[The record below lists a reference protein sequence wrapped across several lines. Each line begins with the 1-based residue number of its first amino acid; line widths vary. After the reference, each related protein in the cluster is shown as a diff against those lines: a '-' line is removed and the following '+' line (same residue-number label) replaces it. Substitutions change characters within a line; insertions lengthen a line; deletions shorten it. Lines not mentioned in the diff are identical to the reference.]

1 MKLPCVKT
9 DNLQIYS
16 NTALALF
23 ILCGLCL
30 FLFFF
35 RLADMGIMSPSF
47 EPRRMLLA
55 KDMVRN
61 GHWLVPDL
69 LGKPYI
75 LKPPLLPWLISAGYL
90 LFGSA
95 DLWAA
100 RFFPALAG
108 LLTVLVTFFFAKR
121 LFNHRVGFFA
131 AVILATSLLY
141 IRLARIAEED
151 IMLTL
156 FVSLSLLTFFLAY
169 YYQAGK
175 KYYILFYFFVALAC
189 LTKGPPGLSFPVLTI
204 IPFLFLRRDLRAI
217 RKMELFPW
225 ALIFGA
231 LVVAWYIF
239 AYAQSGL
246 AEARNFFM
254 ADIFEK
260 FFPEGSGRP
269 FYQYVVQLFAH
280 FFPWSLFLPAVVVYV
295 ATKQGKKERQ
305 CSLFLLCWIIPN
317 LFLFSL
323 AGAKRN
329 EYIIP
334 FYPALAI
341 LTAQAWERFLVD
353 KKDSLLKKMTLLG
366 IYAFA
371 FLAIGAGLVG
381 PIFSLVKYPQ
391 DLLWNGLFGLLFFL
405 GGLTILLFAKR
416 RQYITF
422 FPVAAIMVM
431 GFIFVFTSHIAPTYL
446 KYTTPNDF
454 CAKVASR
461 VGRDAELLSFFWYED
476 EFIINGLDRT
486 IPNID
491 DDTELDRY
499 LAGEKQVYIIMEGE
513 VFLRLKE
520 AKPQVQLVIFQ
531 KPFLKMKRSVVLVT
545 NKVVKQKSNV
555 RRDHISS
562 ARIGIARDSG

>member
-1 MKLPCVKT
+1 MPWEKQDEPP
-9 DNLQIYS
+9 IYW
-16 NTALALF
+16 NTVVSLI
-23 ILCGLCL
+23 ILSGFCL

-35 RLADMGIMSPSF
+35 RLADTGIMYPSF

-75 LKPPLLPWLISAGYL
+75 LKPPLLPWLIAAGYL

-108 LLTVLVTFFFAKR
+108 LLTVVVTFFFAKR
-121 LFNHRVGFFA
+121 LFNQRVGFFA

-141 IRLARIAEED
+141 IRRARMAEED
-151 IMLTL
+151 VILTL
-156 FVSLSLLTFFLAY
+156 FVTLALLTFFLAY

-175 KYYILFYFFVALAC
+175 RYYIFFYLFVALAC

-204 IPFLFLRRDLRAI
+204 IPFLLLRRDLRAV

-225 ALIFGA
+225 AFIFGA

-254 ADIFEK
+254 ADIWDK
-260 FFPEGSGRP
+260 FFPQEPGRP
-269 FYQYVVQLFAH
+269 FYQYVVQLFGH
-280 FFPWSLFLPAVVVYV
+280 FFPWSLFLPAAAVYV
-295 ATKQGKKERQ
+295 ATKQGKGERE
-305 CSLFLLCWIIPN
+305 CSFFLLFWIIPN

-329 EYIIP
+329 EYILP
-334 FYPALAI
+334 LYPALAI

-353 KKDSLLKKMTLLG
+353 KKDSLLKKITLLG

-371 FLAIGAGLVG
+371 LAAIGAGLFG
-381 PIFSLVKYPQ
+381 PIFSLIKYPQ
-391 DLLWNGLFGLLFFL
+391 DLLWNGLFGLLLVL
-405 GGLTILLFAKR
+405 GGLTILFFAKR
-416 RQYITF
+416 RQYIAF
-422 FPVAAIMVM
+422 FPVTAIVMM
-431 GFIFVFTSHIAPTYL
+431 GFISIFTAHIVPTYL
-446 KYTTPNDF
+446 SYTTPNDF
-454 CAKVASR
+454 CAKVAATA
-461 VGRDAELLSFFWYED
+461 GQEAELISFRCQD
-476 EFIINGLDRT
+476 EFIINELDRM

-491 DDTELDRY
+491 QESELDNY
-499 LAGEKQVYIIMEGE
+499 LAGQKQVFIIMDGKE
-513 VFLRLKE
+513 FLRLKDV
-520 AKPQVQLVIFQ
+520 KPQMHLVIFQ
-531 KPFLKMKRSVVLVT
+531 EHFLKMKRSVALVT
-545 NKVVKQKSNV
+545 NRGDTKTS
-555 RRDHISS
+555 DISEDGIGS
-562 ARIGIARDSG
+562 GIMVMARNAR

>member
-1 MKLPCVKT
+1 MPWEKQDELP
-9 DNLQIYS
+9 IYW
-16 NTALALF
+16 NTVVSLI
-23 ILCGLCL
+23 ILSGLCL

-35 RLADMGIMSPSF
+35 RLADTGIMYPSF

-95 DLWAA
+95 DLWAT

-108 LLTVLVTFFFAKR
+108 LLTVVVTFFFAKR
-121 LFNHRVGFFA
+121 LFNQRVGLFA
-131 AVILATSLLY
+131 ALILASSLLY
-141 IRLARIAEED
+141 IRRARMAEED
-151 IMLTL
+151 VILTL
-156 FVSLSLLTFFLAY
+156 FVTLALLTFLLAY

-175 KYYILFYFFVALAC
+175 RYYIFFYLFVALAC

-231 LVVAWYIF
+231 LVVSWYIF

-246 AEARNFFM
+246 AEARNFFV
-254 ADIFEK
+254 ADIWDK
-260 FFPEGSGRP
+260 FFPQEPGRP
-269 FYQYVVQLFAH
+269 FYQYVVQLFGH
-280 FFPWSLFLPAVVVYV
+280 FFPWSLFLPAAAVYV
-295 ATKQGKKERQ
+295 ATKQGKGERE
-305 CSLFLLCWIIPN
+305 CSFFLLFWIIPN

-329 EYIIP
+329 EYILP
-334 FYPALAI
+334 LYPALAI

-353 KKDSLLKKMTLLG
+353 KKNSLLKKITLLG

-371 FLAIGAGLVG
+371 LAAIGAGLFG
-381 PIFSLVKYPQ
+381 PIFSLIKYPQ
-391 DLLWNGLFGLLFFL
+391 DLLWNGLFGLLLVL
-405 GGLTILLFAKR
+405 GGLTILFFAKR
-416 RQYITF
+416 RQYIAF
-422 FPVAAIMVM
+422 FPTVAIVMM
-431 GFIFVFTSHIAPTYL
+431 GFIFIFTSHIVPTYL
-446 KYTTPNDF
+446 KYTTPNEF
-454 CAKVASR
+454 CAKVAST
-461 VGRDAELLSFFWYED
+461 VGSEAELISFRCQD
-476 EFIINGLDRT
+476 EFIINELDRM

-491 DDTELDRY
+491 QESDLDNY
-499 LAGEKQVYIIMEGE
+499 LAGEKQVFIIMDGKE
-513 VFLRLKE
+513 FLRLKD
-520 AKPQVQLVIFQ
+520 AKPQMQLVVFQ
-531 KPFLKMKRSVVLVT
+531 ERFLKMKRSVALVT
-545 NKVVKQKSNV
+545 NRAATETSNV
-555 RRDHISS
+555 SDD
-562 ARIGIARDSG
+562 RIGSGMIMLARQAG